1 MRKDR
6 VLGHDP
12 LGWMKATKENKKP
25 FPTLG
30 EDATIQNT
38 VKSDQQTGSQP
49 VFPQQIPVSI
59 NKNND
64 KNFDVSKVSQPLGKV
79 NSVKADSVMDNTITP
94 KPRVVIGRLYEKPST
109 EKIKTVQRN
118 EGTFQES
125 NQVSK
130 SYMEPSFP
138 VSRATQPMKK
148 NDHEINLVS
157 RPVSADHISTYII
170 IAYTAL
176 LLILGYF
183 VYNDLSK
190 RTSKIEARLFALEK
204 ALHLK

>member
-1 MRKDR
+1 MGKDR

-12 LGWMKATKENKKP
+12 LGWIKVTKENKKS
-25 FPTLG
+25 FPSVG
-30 EDATIQNT
+30 EDAAIQNT
-38 VKSDQQTGSQP
+38 VKSDQQTGSQT

-64 KNFDVSKVSQPLGKV
+64 VSKASQPPGKV
-79 NSVKADSVMDNTITP
+79 DSVKADNVTDNTTTP

-109 EKIKTVQRN
+109 EKIKSVQRN

-125 NQVSK
+125 R
-130 SYMEPSFP
+130 SYMESSFP
-138 VSRATQPMKK
+138 VSRIMQPMKR
-148 NDHEINLVS
+148 NDPEINRVS
-157 RPVSADHISTYII
+157 HPVSADRISTYII

-190 RTSKIEARLFALEK
+190 RTSRVEARLFALER
-204 ALHLK
+204 ALRLKQ